1 MANRKATPNKEWADS
16 LNLIDIIYQDD
27 KKVRLAWLNY
37 FNSLHPKSPHADNA
51 NAFLLDLLSE
61 MGNSLGYKD
70 LKQTEID
77 RFYSPKYFGRVESSQ
92 EILLQETIRVLNR
105 SKSYTENFDEAEY
118 QEHLYKLY
126 GHLEDNK

>member
-1 MANRKATPNKEWADS
+1 
-16 LNLIDIIYQDD
+16 
-27 KKVRLAWLNY
+27 
-37 FNSLHPKSPHADNA
+37 
-51 NAFLLDLLSE
+51 